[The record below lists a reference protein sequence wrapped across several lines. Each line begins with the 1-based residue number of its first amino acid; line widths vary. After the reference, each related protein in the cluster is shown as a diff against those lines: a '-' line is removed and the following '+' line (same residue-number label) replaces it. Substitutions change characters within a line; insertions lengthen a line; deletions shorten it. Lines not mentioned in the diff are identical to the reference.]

1 MTQKKASRRYMKIMV
16 PSMLVYMVS
25 AFAIAYL
32 RKNTGASV
40 SVLTGLALI
49 PGLAMLTWIWS
60 HWRYIS
66 ELDEFLQK
74 LQMQGIMVGLGGIL
88 AISSVWGVIEE
99 FVKNP
104 NLPAFPLFYIVP
116 LFCFIY
122 GPASMIIN
130 KRAGVK
136 GICL

>member
-1 MTQKKASRRYMKIMV
+1 MTQKKAYRRYMKIMA
-16 PSMLVYMVS
+16 PSMLVYIVS
-25 AFAIAYL
+25 AFGIAYL
-32 RKNTGASV
+32 RKQTGTSV

-49 PGLAMLTWIWS
+49 PGLAMLAWIWG

-74 LQMQGIMVGLGGIL
+74 LQMQATMVGLGGIL
-88 AISSVWGVIEE
+88 AIASVWGVIEE

-104 NLPAFPLFYIVP
+104 NLPTFPLFYIVP